1 MALTPTPSGPGRVT
15 ASPRLYAYV
24 AVGAAGLLVGLAG
37 GRPGIVAFG
46 APLLVLAAVGITLAP
61 RSRLQL
67 AVDWQ
72 PERVVSGDP
81 LLLHVRGA
89 VTPVPGR
96 FELLVRHQGPV
107 AVTVP
112 ARSLSLLLT
121 STGEIAADLARGTEG
136 WGIARVERG
145 HVRVSGPL
153 GLVHESWSLPL
164 EAVARVLPRPE
175 TLREL
180 LDPTARA
187 VAGSHPSRARGT
199 GIDFAELRPAVP
211 GDRLADVNWLA
222 STRRSA
228 VTPGSPPQHLVVTV
242 RHPERTGDVVL
253 LLDTLADDRVA
264 EAPWLRTAAAATWS
278 VARAHLAVQDRVGLV
293 ALGGYPRWVRPTV
306 GRTSRYAV
314 LDALLTVQASWS
326 AVDRTLTGTPV
337 HLLPPGALIVAISP
351 LHDPRFVAAAIDL
364 RRQDRDV
371 VVVAVDATP
380 WLPALTGTAALAGR
394 LWALTLD
401 DRVAG
406 LERAGVPVA
415 RWGASPSDSA
425 SDATAV
431 AQAIA
436 LLRRRRRAPVRVRTS

>member
-1 MALTPTPSGPGRVT
+1 MALTPQPAGPGRVVS
-15 ASPRLYAYV
+15 SPRLYAYL
-24 AVGAAGLLVGLAG
+24 AVGSAGLLVGLAT
-37 GRPGIVAFG
+37 GRPGIAAFG
-46 APLLVLAAVGITLAP
+46 APFLVLATVSVTLAP

-72 PERVVSGDP
+72 PERALSGDP
-81 LLLHVRGA
+81 LLLRVRGA
-89 VTPVPGR
+89 VAPVPGR
-96 FELLVRHQGPV
+96 FELLARHRGPV
-107 AVTVP
+107 DVTAP

-121 STGEIAADLARGTEG
+121 STGAIAADLAADTEG
-136 WGIARVERG
+136 WGVARVERG
-145 HVRVSGPL
+145 YARVTGPL
-153 GLVHESWSLPL
+153 GLVHQSWSLPL
-164 EAVARVLPRPE
+164 DAVARVLPPPE

-180 LDPTARA
+180 LDPMARA
-187 VAGSHPSRARGT
+187 AAGSHPSRARGT

-222 STRRSA
+222 SGRRA
-228 VTPGSPPQHLVVTV
+228 AAAPGSPPRQLVVTV
-242 RHPERTGDVVL
+242 RHPERTGDAVL

-264 EAPWLRTAAAATWS
+264 EAPWLRAAAAAAWS
-278 VARAHLAVQDRVGLV
+278 IARAHLAVQDRVGLV
-293 ALGGYPRWVRPTV
+293 ALGGYPRWVRPSV
-306 GRTSRYAV
+306 GRAARYAV

-351 LHDPRFVAAAIDL
+351 LHDPRFVAAVIDL

-371 VVVAVDATP
+371 VVVAVDASA

-401 DRVAG
+401 DRVAR
-406 LERAGVPVA
+406 LEQAGVPVA
-415 RWGASPSDSA
+415 RWRTGPTDPSD
-425 SDATAV
+425 DIGV

-436 LLRRRRRAPVRVRTS
+436 LLRRRRRAPVRVRGS